1 MTDRDYYLD
10 MAITAAIEY
19 VKKKEGIELEGKD
32 RLRYKSII
40 INDDEFHDFAFFK
53 YGLLIDYDN
62 NTDELVVNELDG
74 VRSCKYTKG
83 DLAFLKSSID
93 RFGSLQEFQTAY
105 KEFKNANNTK
115 DIQEINKEFR
125 KEFDIQD
132 RIAIPGNLD
141 NWSIVYDDI
150 DKNEMS
156 KFSGWQSKMQKNSK

>member
-10 MAITAAIEY
+10 MAINAAIEY

-40 INDDEFHDFAFFK
+40 ISDEEFHVFAFFK
-53 YGLLIDYDN
+53 YGLVIDYDKN
-62 NTDELVVNELDG
+62 NDELVVNELQG
-74 VRSCKYTKG
+74 VRSGKYPKEA
-83 DLAFLKSSID
+83 LSFIKSCID

-125 KEFDIQD
+125 KEFGIPD
-132 RIAIPGNLD
+132 RMAIPGNLD
-141 NWSIVYDDI
+141 NLI
-150 DKNEMS
+150 D
-156 KFSGWQSKMQKNSK
+156 Q